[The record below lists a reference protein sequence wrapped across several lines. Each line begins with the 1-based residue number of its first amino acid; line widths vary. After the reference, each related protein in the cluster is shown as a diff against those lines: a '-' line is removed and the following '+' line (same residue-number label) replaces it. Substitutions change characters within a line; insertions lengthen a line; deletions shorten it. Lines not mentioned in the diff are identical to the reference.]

1 MMTPEMAEA
10 QLRINKW
17 NEKEIL
23 ILNGE
28 TTDLDGEFIEI
39 GGIDSKGEVVFHSLV
54 KPYGEIS
61 EEATKIHEIRIEDLE
76 NSPTW
81 PEVWEKLYPFL
92 KEKTILCYNKD
103 FYKEIFINSMEPYME
118 RDEWY
123 EYTGKV
129 LDELDIECIMDTYSN
144 LKNIR
149 WPKLSDIV
157 DEPLSHRAIED
168 ARLILKIVRKEYR
181 PEFTEKDWQFVKWYD
196 EIQKISKEIQ
206 QNAGL
211 VAVYQ
216 EKVEKNQE
224 KLDRLL
230 AWFEEN
236 WKNENPSD
244 INKVI
249 QEYEYDPFA
258 GDDPVDLTDDD
269 LPF

>member
-10 QLRINKW
+10 QLRINRW
-17 NEKEIL
+17 NEEEIL

-39 GGIDSKGEVVFHSLV
+39 GVLDSKGEVVFYSLI

-61 EEATKIHEIRIEDLE
+61 EEATKIHGIRIEDLK

-81 PEVWEKLYPFL
+81 PEVWEKLYPLL
-92 KEKTILCYNKD
+92 KEKTTICYNKN
-103 FYKEIFINSMEPYME
+103 FYQQIFINSMEPHME
-118 RDEWY
+118 RDVEWY
-123 EYTGKV
+123 DYTRKV
-129 LDELDIECIMDTYSN
+129 LDELDLECIMDTYSN

-157 DEPLSHRAIED
+157 DEPLSHRALED
-168 ARLILKIVRKEYR
+168 ARLILKLVRKEYR
-181 PEFTEKDWQFVKWYD
+181 SEFTEKDWQIVKWYD
-196 EIQKISKEIQ
+196 EIQKIS
-206 QNAGL
+206 NLLAL
-211 VAVYQ
+211 YQ
-216 EKVEKNQE
+216 GEVEKNLE

-236 WKNENPSD
+236 WKNENPSENPSD
-244 INKVI
+244 INDVI